1 MKIIS
6 AEFITSAAKQS
17 QFPIEN
23 FPEIA
28 FAGRSNAGKSSMIN
42 ALLNRRHLV
51 KTSSTPGK
59 TRLINFFLI
68 NKEFIFVDLPGYGYA
83 KVPKAMR
90 IGWKQTV
97 EAYLL
102 NRAPLKGVVLIMDI
116 RRVPE
121 KEEHDL
127 IGWLKHLGIECRLA
141 ASKADKVSKSEQNR
155 QRSRIAKALLME
167 KEAVLQFSAKTRQGS
182 DAVWKWIK
190 GRIHG
195 AV

>member
-141 ASKADKVSKSEQNR
+141 ASKADKVSKSEQTR
-155 QRSRIAKALLME
+155 QRSRIAEALLME
-167 KEAVLQFSAKTRQGS
+167 KEAVLPFSAKTRQGS